1 MTNTTTIWK
10 IPTGDFTHTMMAELN
25 STTNQKVWPE
35 YKRLR
40 DEGFIVSAGVRAG
53 KGKPTL
59 LWKVADGKTITTD
72 ATAVV
77 QKAPK
82 VVKPKPV
89 LVVAESAVV
98 VEPVKP
104 IESETVEVV
113 HAIPPQAVSSDLVE
127 PAKAPKKEKVVEIPT
142 PVEELRPVTQT
153 AVLGEILET
162 NFLCPFCKTKMLSQ
176 GRNGGVT
183 VWCPVN
189 DLKICSCSE
198 NPYGHSN
205 NAKNAYEIAC
215 EKFKHV

>member
-1 MTNTTTIWK
+1 MPKKTNGYSTFHLHAKRNAKRKDAEARQAKYNGLTIAEKFNTLIEGGSKKQRAKLEKLMDKHDAKKASVPTT
-10 IPTGDFTHTMMAELN
+10 
-25 STTNQKVWPE
+25 
-35 YKRLR
+35 
-40 DEGFIVSAGVRAG
+40 
-53 KGKPTL
+53 
-59 LWKVADGKTITTD
+59 
-72 ATAVV
+72 
-77 QKAPK
+77 
-82 VVKPKPV
+82 
-89 LVVAESAVV
+89 
-98 VEPVKP
+98 
-104 IESETVEVV
+104 
-113 HAIPPQAVSSDLVE
+113 VE